1 MPFILPCSQNVANIV
16 MVAQVMDQTIL
27 SIAKQVCALELN
39 TFTGVCI
46 GDSSASEGS
55 DSLFGSSFVFSSG
68 YLVVLIVSIP
78 LGIMNLDDNIGIQIG
93 GMVLTLMCIFVWMAN
108 FIWMGLDPV
117 SMPMFGQGA
126 VSYAP
131 LLSTVLFNYG

>member
-1 MPFILPCSQNVANIV
+1 
-16 MVAQVMDQTIL
+16 MDQTIL
-27 SIAKQVCALELN
+27 SIAKQVCALELSK
-39 TFTGVCI
+39 FTGVCI
-46 GDSSASEGS
+46 GDASASEGS
-55 DSLFGSSFVFSSG
+55 DSLFGSSIVFSSG
-68 YLVVLIVSIP
+68 YLVVLLVSIP

-93 GMVLTLMCIFVWMAN
+93 GMVLTLMCIIVWMAN
-108 FIWMGLDPV
+108 FIWMGLDPE